1 MNTCVE
7 PVSQATSTHDAP
19 PLHVLEEAPSHSD
32 VLTNDEPDSLPP
44 NEDSN
49 PQIETSIVPQ
59 KSSHRWTKQ
68 VQQTLKD
75 LRPDEIEL
83 LNIGTVL
90 VIDDLLTEEPDHSS
104 TVVGRAKGIY
114 EFSDVKG
121 NAIHMVFS
129 VVFENKKYNGST
141 LEIHGTDIFT
151 RSSGSEVSVV
161 GGTGKLRYARG
172 YSNVTLH
179 SAVGF
184 DGILKFNIFFRLD

>member
-1 MNTCVE
+1 MASQMLFFIVLSLAILSCSWGYQQEENIVFYMHDI
-7 PVSQATSTHDAP
+7 VSKPNATA
-19 PLHVLEEAPSHSD
+19 
-32 VLTNDEPDSLPP
+32 
-44 NEDSN
+44 
-49 PQIETSIVPQ
+49 IVVAGVNGI
-59 KSSHRWTKQ
+59 SS
-68 VQQTLKD
+68 
-75 LRPDEIEL
+75 EL

-121 NAIHMVFS
+121 NAVHMVFS

-184 DGILKFNIFFRLD
+184 DGILKFNTFFRLD